1 MQNSVYIDNKLAS
14 VVQNSDWLNNKL
26 DAIQLVG
33 GYASWWD
40 WTHSPKWIAQ
50 QVAGT
55 DLDIKWS
62 IGLIPWG
69 ASLEQAA
76 AGQYNDKYLGLAKDM
91 LANASG
97 GDKIYVRLGWEMNGD
112 GWFPWSAKAH
122 EKAYVGAFQQFVDTF
137 RTVSDK
143 FVFEWTPNIG
153 DMGIDPAA
161 VYPGDAYVDVIG
173 LDFYYNTKW
182 DPKDPVAA
190 FNYFVN
196 RPYGLQWQQDFA
208 DAHGKP
214 TAIGEWGVNSDGAG
228 AFIEMA
234 AQWFKDHGV
243 TYQNYWNSN
252 ADFEGR
258 LSEGQYPDAGA
269 VFHAIFGQGIDPYA
283 KDTKIVNRNGGS
295 GVDMLIGH
303 AGDDRLSGG
312 AENDFLHGRAGNDWL
327 DGGAGNDLL
336 DGGTGADRMIG
347 GTGDDIYR
355 VDDIGDKVIEKPG
368 EGYDRVESTIDFDMA
383 GLNVEELRLTGSA
396 NVSAFGSAAA
406 DTIVGNDGN
415 NVIDGRGGADIMRG
429 GRGDDVYYVDN
440 SADKVIELQG
450 AGQGN
455 DIVYASVSYDLA
467 ATFVETLRLTGTSD
481 TNAMGNSQINTL
493 YGNAGNNILDGR
505 GGADLMVG
513 GLGNDTYYVDHVG
526 DRVVER
532 AGEGNDTVYAAI
544 DFDLAGTHVETLRL
558 TGRADLSAFG
568 SNGNDALF
576 GNAGNNVLDGRGGAD
591 VMTGGAGDDVYY
603 VDHVGDKVIELQ
615 GKAQGNDTVYA
626 SVSYNLAATFVE
638 TLVLTGTGNTSATGN
653 SQANTLIGN
662 AGDNVLNGMGGN
674 DVLTGGGGS
683 DTFVFTKAGHATITD
698 FGAGD
703 VLDLAGLL
711 KGNKVATVA
720 QEHDGVLVTI
730 DAGSSVLLEGLDL
743 AHLLKTDTGFHF
755 V

>member
-1 MQNSVYIDNKLAS
+1 MQNSVYIDNSMKS
-14 VVQNSDWLNNKL
+14 VVQNAVWLNNKL

-33 GYASWWD
+33 GFGSWWD
-40 WTHSPKWIAQ
+40 FNESPKWIAQ
-50 QVAGT
+50 QVAGA

-69 ASLEQAA
+69 ATLENAA
-76 AGQYNDKYLGLAKDM
+76 KGQYNDKYLGLAKDM
-91 LANASG
+91 VAMAG
-97 GDKIYVRLGWEMNGD
+97 GDDKIYVRLGWEMNGN
-112 GWFPWSAKAH
+112 GWFPWSANGH

-137 RTVSDK
+137 RSVSDK

-153 DMGIDPAA
+153 SQGMDPAST
-161 VYPGDAYVDVIG
+161 YPGDAYVDVIG

-196 RPYGLQWQQDFA
+196 QPFGLQWQQDFA
-208 DAHGKP
+208 AAHGKP
-214 TAIGEWGVNSDGAG
+214 TAVGEWGVNSDTAG

-234 AQWFKDHGV
+234 AQWFEDHNV

-258 LSEGQYPDAGA
+258 LSDGQYPNAGK
-269 VFHAIFGQGIDPYA
+269 VFQAIFGQGIDPFA
-283 KDTKIVNRNGGS
+283 NDTKVVNRSGGS

-303 AGDDRLSGG
+303 AGNDTLSGG
-312 AENDFLHGRAGNDWL
+312 AGNDFLHGRAGNDWL

-336 DGGTGADRMIG
+336 DGGTGADMMIG
-347 GTGDDIYR
+347 GTGDDTYR
-355 VDDIGDKVIEKPG
+355 VDHVGDTVVEKPG
-368 EGYDRVESTIDFDMA
+368 EGYDTVESSIDFDMA
-383 GLNVEELRLTGSA
+383 GLNVEALRLTGTA
-396 NVSAFGSAAA
+396 NLKAYGSADA
-406 DTIVGNDGN
+406 DTITGNDGN
-415 NVIDGRGGADIMRG
+415 NLIDGRGGADTMAG
-429 GRGDDVYYVDN
+429 GRGD
-440 SADKVIELQG
+440 
-450 AGQGN
+450 
-455 DIVYASVSYDLA
+455 
-467 ATFVETLRLTGTSD
+467 
-481 TNAMGNSQINTL
+481 
-493 YGNAGNNILDGR
+493 
-505 GGADLMVG
+505 
-513 GLGNDTYYVDHVG
+513 DTYYVDHVG
-526 DRVVER
+526 DKVIEL
-532 AGEGNDTVYAAI
+532 AGQGNDTVHASVS
-544 DFDLAGTHVETLRL
+544 FDLAGTSVETLRL
-558 TGRADLSAFG
+558 TGNAHLSAFG
-568 SNGNDALF
+568 NDDANALF

-638 TLVLTGTGNTSATGN
+638 TLVLTGTGNISATGN